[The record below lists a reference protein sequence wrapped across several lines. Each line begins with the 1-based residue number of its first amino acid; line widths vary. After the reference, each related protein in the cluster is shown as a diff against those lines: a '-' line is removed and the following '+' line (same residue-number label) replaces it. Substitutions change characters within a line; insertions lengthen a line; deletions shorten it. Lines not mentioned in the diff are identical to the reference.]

1 MKTED
6 CVGWRERERERGEL
20 QVVVCICTVTSR
32 LGVAEGVFYY
42 GIERERDWE
51 FGAEQCL

>member
-1 MKTED
+1 VKTED
-6 CVGWRERERERGEL
+6 CVGWRERERGAAGGG
-20 QVVVCICTVTSR
+20 VCTVTSR

>member
-1 MKTED
+1 VW
-6 CVGWRERERERGEL
+6 VGERERGGGGEL

>member
-1 MKTED
+1 VW
-6 CVGWRERERERGEL
+6 VGEREREREEL

-32 LGVAEGVFYY
+32 LGVAEGVFYN